1 MKNRRNRAVTVA
13 EILIALPL
21 VILLGILT
29 VEFVEKYGLI
39 IVPVGAAVFF
49 VISFIVDK
57 YFCRQSEELEQVLER
72 KLSLV
77 SKKSRDM
84 QDNR

>member
-1 MKNRRNRAVTVA
+1 
-13 EILIALPL
+13 
-21 VILLGILT
+21 LT

-39 IVPVGAAVFF
+39 IVPIGAAVYF

-57 YFCRQSEELEQVLER
+57 YFWRQSEELEQVLER

>member
-21 VILLGILT
+21 VFLLGILT

-39 IVPVGAAVFF
+39 IIPVAAAVYF
-49 VISFIVDK
+49 VISLIVDK
-57 YFCRQSEELEQVLER
+57 YFWRQSAELEQVLER
-72 KLSLV
+72 KLSGI

-84 QDNR
+84 QDDH

>member
-1 MKNRRNRAVTVA
+1 MKNRRNRAVTVT

-29 VEFVEKYGLI
+29 VEFVEKYGFI
-39 IVPVGAAVFF
+39 IVPVGAAVYF

-57 YFCRQSEELEQVLER
+57 YFWRQSEELEQVLER